1 MDKSDIEF
9 MMKIMPHLIT
19 LSPNEKV
26 REDFSRQN
34 SAYSIT
40 NTVIVSDRLWR
51 NKKK

>member
-19 LSPNEKV
+19 LSPDEKV
-26 REDFSRQN
+26 RADFSRQN

-40 NTVIVSDRLWR
+40 GPVNV
-51 NKKK
+51 